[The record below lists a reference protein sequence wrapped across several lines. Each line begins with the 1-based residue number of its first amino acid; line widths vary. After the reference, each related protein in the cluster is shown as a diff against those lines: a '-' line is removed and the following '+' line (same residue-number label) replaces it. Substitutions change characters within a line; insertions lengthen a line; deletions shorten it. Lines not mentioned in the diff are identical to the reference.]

1 MGVAGGWELGG
12 GGGED
17 LAPGVG
23 CEVVAVEVVDAGCSV
38 ESTKHIK
45 TIPMYKGSMPIPR

>member
-38 ESTKHIK
+38 
-45 TIPMYKGSMPIPR
+45 